1 MKGSRFS
8 RFAEQG
14 FSLLEVLVA
23 FAILAISMGIL
34 FQSYS
39 TGVRGVT
46 LSREY
51 AKATELAQ
59 SQLAQV
65 GSAIPLQDGTL
76 SGEWADQYQWT
87 VAIRRASE
95 LQRPDPVYAL
105 YSVDI
110 RVGWREGERQR
121 SVDLSTLKL
130 GPGPS

>member
-1 MKGSRFS
+1 MTGSRFS
-8 RFAEQG
+8 RLAEQG

-76 SGEWADQYQWT
+76 SGEWADQYQWM
-87 VAIRRASE
+87 VAIGRASE
-95 LQRPDPVYAL
+95 LQRPDSVYVL

-110 RVGWREGERQR
+110 RVGWLEGERQR
-121 SVDLSTLKL
+121 SVNLSTLKL
-130 GPGPS
+130 ASGPS